1 MDVSDDKWWNKNTS
15 IGQLR
20 GRTIEKYKCMSFTTK
35 TASKYKYQTAIET
48 TEQNT
53 SKRVNAKESVL
64 QNVCKYLSFFFD
76 AKVTAKQ

>member
-1 MDVSDDKWWNKNTS
+1 
-15 IGQLR
+15 
-20 GRTIEKYKCMSFTTK
+20 MSFTTK

-64 QNVCKYLSFFFD
+64 QNVCKYLSFFLML
-76 AKVTAKQ
+76 KWLQSNKSKEWNEGYY

>member
-1 MDVSDDKWWNKNTS
+1 
-15 IGQLR
+15 
-20 GRTIEKYKCMSFTTK
+20 MSFTTK